1 MAAGSTDRMGEERCD
16 SLPSQARAAWNV
28 QERAMRARN
37 STVGCLVA
45 AVVAGAGLLLGVG
58 APARRARAQNLLVNN
73 QTITLG
79 GIHRYNQVQ
88 VINGG
93 RIEVP
98 AYEGSDRVGTGN
110 LQIVANSIVVDSTSS
125 ISADGRGYQPRLCDD
140 GAGPYVDWGGEAVVP
155 SRIRAAVA
163 TRRPSLG

>member
-1 MAAGSTDRMGEERCD
+1 
-16 SLPSQARAAWNV
+16 
-28 QERAMRARN
+28 MRARN